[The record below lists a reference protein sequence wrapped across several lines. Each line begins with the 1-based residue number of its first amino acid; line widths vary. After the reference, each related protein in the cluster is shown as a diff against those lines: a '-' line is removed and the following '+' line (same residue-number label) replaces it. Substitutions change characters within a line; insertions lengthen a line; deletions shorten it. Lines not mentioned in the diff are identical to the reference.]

1 MTHRWRQAL
10 PIVFAAIVASWSGAA
25 EFNPVAHPPAATV
38 EVGAATQRLM
48 VKLADST
55 TAGPTALAGR
65 HHLKL
70 IAARHLASGLHA
82 LQLQPE
88 SSSESVTAILTRL
101 RTDPAVQFVELDQR
115 RYAHAMPND
124 PNFSGQWYLQK
135 ASTTPAAVNAVDAW
149 DTTTGSNGLVIAEL
163 DTGVRFEHPDLLRAG
178 FGGKLLPGYDFVA
191 DIPTAN
197 DTDGR
202 DADASDP
209 GDWITTSDAGTS
221 QFKNCATEDSSWHGT
236 RVAGILGAL
245 GNNSTGIAGLNWN
258 GWILPVRVMGK
269 CGGYDSDII
278 AGMLWAAG
286 IHVNG
291 VPDNPFPARIINLS
305 LGGSGACT
313 NSYQLAVNQV
323 VALGALVVASAG
335 NEGGPVDAPGNCT
348 GVAAVAGLRHI
359 GTKVGFSSLG
369 PEVTVSAPAGNCVNS
384 ASGQPCLYSI
394 DTTVNFG
401 TTTPGSNGYTDQ
413 FNTNLGTSFS
423 SPIVAGVAGLMV
435 SVNGNLG
442 SAQLIARLRES
453 ASPFP
458 TTSSTTSLVCH
469 VPTSSSDLQNKE
481 CICTNQTCGAG
492 MVNAAGAVAA
502 ALRPIAAV
510 RVPASVSAGQNVLLD
525 GAGSGAACG
534 HSVKSYA
541 WSVVNPGTNP
551 PGITGASSSTATV
564 AAPPSGSFTMRLTIT
579 DDAGRQDTADV
590 VVGATS
596 ATTTAPASAGNNAC
610 LQNLTMTPTGTVSVS
625 VSPSSARVLTR
636 GTQAFSATVTNTGIL
651 SVIWKVN
658 GITGGNATL
667 GTISGSGV
675 YTAPAVLPS
684 PSNVTISATSTDAS
698 GATGT
703 AQVTLFS
710 SYPVTISPATATV
723 TAGGTNLW
731 FTATVDGAASN
742 AVNWLVNGIAGG
754 NTTVGTISST
764 GVYTPPATVPAAG
777 SVTITAVAQADA
789 SSSASAQVTIIA
801 GGGGGGAKSGG
812 GGTFDGLTLLILL
825 LVSPLSRTGRQ
836 RLAALRRENAGN

>member
-1 MTHRWRQAL
+1 MIHRWRQLL
-10 PIVFAAIVASWSGAA
+10 PIVFVVIVASWSGAA
-25 EFNPVAHPPAATV
+25 EFNPVTRQPAATV
-38 EVGAATQRLM
+38 EVGATNHRLLI
-48 VKLADST
+48 KLADSS

-70 IAARHLASGLHA
+70 LAARHLSSGLHA
-82 LQLQPE
+82 LQVQPE
-88 SSSESVTAILTRL
+88 SSGESIPAMLTRL
-101 RTDPAVQFVELDQR
+101 RADPSVQFVEIDQR

-135 ASTTPAAVNAVDAW
+135 ASTTPSAVNAVDAW
-149 DTTTGSNGLVIAEL
+149 DATTGSNGLVIAEL
-163 DTGVRFEHPDLLRAG
+163 DTGVRFDHPDLLRAG
-178 FGGKLLPGYDFVA
+178 FGGKLLPGYDFIA
-191 DIPTAN
+191 DIPSAN

-209 GDWITTSDAGTS
+209 GDWITTTDTGTS
-221 QFKNCATEDSSWHGT
+221 QFKGCTTEDSSWHGT

-291 VPDNPFPARIINLS
+291 VPDNPFPARIINMS

-323 VALGALVVASAG
+323 VALGTLVVVSAG

-394 DTTVNFG
+394 DTTVNLG
-401 TTTPGSNGYTDQ
+401 TTTPGSNGYSDQ

-423 SPIVAGVAGLMV
+423 SPIVAGIAGLMV
-435 SVNGNLG
+435 SVNGNLA
-442 SAQLIARLRES
+442 STQLIARLRES

-469 VPTSSSDLQNKE
+469 VPTSSSDVQNKE

-502 ALRPIAAV
+502 ALRPIAAI
-510 RVPASVSAGQNVLLD
+510 RVPASVSAGQNVVLE
-525 GAGSGAACG
+525 GGGSSAACG
-534 HSVKSYA
+534 RSVRSYA
-541 WSVVNPGTNP
+541 WSVVNPGGNP
-551 PGITGASSSTATV
+551 PGITGASTSTATV
-564 AAPPSGSFTMRLTIT
+564 VAPPSGSFTMRLTIT

-596 ATTTAPASAGNNAC
+596 ATTTAPVSAGSNAC
-610 LQNLTMTPTGTVSVS
+610 LQNLTITPAGTVSVS
-625 VSPSSARVLTR
+625 VSPSSARVLTK

-651 SVIWKVN
+651 PVIWRVN
-658 GITGGNATL
+658 GIIGGNATF
-667 GTISGSGV
+667 GTISSSGV

-684 PSNVTISATSTDAS
+684 PAIVTISATSTDAS
-698 GATGT
+698 GTTGT
-703 AQVTLFS
+703 AQVTLIS
-710 SYPVTISPATATV
+710 PYVVTLSPATATV
-723 TAGGTNLW
+723 TTGGTNLL
-731 FTATVDGAASN
+731 FTATINGAASN
-742 AVNWLVNGIAGG
+742 AVNWLVDGIAGG
-754 NTTVGTISST
+754 NATVGTISST
-764 GVYTPPATVPAAG
+764 GVYTPPATVPSAG
-777 SVTITAVAQADA
+777 TVTVTAVAQGDVG
-789 SSSASAQVTIIA
+789 SSASAQITVIAAA
-801 GGGGGGAKSGG
+801 GGGSAKSGG
-812 GGTFDGLTLLILL
+812 GGAFDGLTLVMLL
-825 LVSPLSRTGRQ
+825 MISPLARTRRL
-836 RLAALRRENAGN
+836 RLAAVRQARSEN